1 MPDLTDIREGLAA
14 NLDVLRAAGHVGQV
28 SPFLLDNPTPPALMV
43 AGVSEL
49 EFLTFGSVGNP
60 PGVRWQFLIEAC
72 VGKTSDVG
80 SQKILNALLAPTGSS
95 SLVAAV
101 EADAALT
108 SRLNEE
114 GTLRTGQEPAAE
126 SVSFT
131 EYRGQT
137 PFVLENGIRV
147 LLATWAFEV
156 LS

>member
-1 MPDLTDIREGLAA
+1 MAA
-14 NLDVLRAAGHVGQV
+14 NLDALRSAGHVGQV

-43 AGVSEL
+43 AGVSEF
-49 EFLTFGSVGNP
+49 EYTTFGSPEVP
-60 PGVRWQFLIEAC
+60 PGMRWQILIEAC

-101 EADAALT
+101 EADGALT

-114 GTLRTGQEPAAE
+114 GTLRTDQEAAAE
-126 SVSFT
+126 FVSFS
-131 EYRGQT
+131 EYRGQVN
-137 PFVLENGIRV
+137 FVLENGIRV